1 METQEFAT
9 KSLGRP
15 VRRQRGTS
23 EASEASD
30 SAAWLEICFESAS
43 FAVRVCFLCAPVHH
57 S

>member
-23 EASEASD
+23 EASEAS
-30 SAAWLEICFESAS
+30 EAS
-43 FAVRVCFLCAPVHH
+43 
-57 S
+57 